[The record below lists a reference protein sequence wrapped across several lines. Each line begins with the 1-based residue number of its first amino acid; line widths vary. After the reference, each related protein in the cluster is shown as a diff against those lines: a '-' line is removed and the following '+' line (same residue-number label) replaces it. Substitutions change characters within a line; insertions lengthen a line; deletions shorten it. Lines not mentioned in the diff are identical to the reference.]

1 VFNGYNHRVAR
12 GDLGCRDQMYYFPMY
27 YGIGASEVRLQ
38 ILLRTKENTSLFE
51 QQRNI

>member
-1 VFNGYNHRVAR
+1 MFNGCNHRVAR

-27 YGIGASEVRLQ
+27 YGIGAREVRLQ
-38 ILLRTKENTSLFE
+38 ILLRTKESISAYE